1 MSVGAPRLNLL
12 AQAAENLFG
21 QLLPWLIMLVG
32 VVVVGGGAIHL
43 VRRMLQSGP
52 SASDESFTLYEL
64 RQMREAGRL
73 SDEEF
78 ERAKALIIGRAVNQ
92 PSAGTEI
99 GRQTDE
105 RDSRV

>member
-1 MSVGAPRLNLL
+1 MTSGEPRLSLL
-12 AQAAENLFG
+12 AQAAEDLFG
-21 QLLPWLIMLVG
+21 QVMPWLIMLVG
-32 VVVVGGGAIHL
+32 VVIVGGAGIYL

-52 SASDESFTLYEL
+52 GTSGESFTLYEL

-78 ERAKALIIGRAVNQ
+78 ERAKALIIGRVVDQ

-99 GRQTDE
+99 GRQEDE